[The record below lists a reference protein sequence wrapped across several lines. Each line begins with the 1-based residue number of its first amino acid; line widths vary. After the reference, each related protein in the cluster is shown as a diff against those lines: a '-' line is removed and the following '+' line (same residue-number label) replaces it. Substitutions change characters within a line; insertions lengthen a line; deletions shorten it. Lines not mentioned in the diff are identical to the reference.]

1 MSAMKM
7 TSNDHTQTQQQQ
19 QQQQQYGDK
28 GVELTATRTNLMIRF
43 QHIQHLISIYPSSY
57 INIYK

>member
-1 MSAMKM
+1 MKM

-28 GVELTATRTNLMIRF
+28 GVELTATRTNLKINDPLPAYSTF
-43 QHIQHLISIYPSSY
+43 NIHIGIYP
-57 INIYK
+57 